1 MEHQVQLVQQDILQ
15 VVVEVGIGIIL
26 PEDALL
32 QAMVE

>member
-1 MEHQVQLVQQDILQ
+1 LVQRDILQ